1 MIPYFSVHD
10 LKGTRPS
17 IAHVNAVG
25 HKQQKEN
32 FGGEQEAVV
41 NKRDVCMQPQARL
54 HLGYP
59 DRGRLQVS

>member
-17 IAHVNAVG
+17 IAHVNAVC

-41 NKRDVCMQPQARL
+41 NNRDVCMQPQARL
-54 HLGYP
+54 RLG
-59 DRGRLQVS
+59 